1 MPTPLL
7 PIPPAARQLAAGALV
22 MLVSGCAGDNLLLP
36 RDGEPAELRRV
47 AGDQQRAT
55 AGDLVEDPL
64 IVEALDRVGRPVSG
78 AVIVFEFVG
87 APSGAEVAPA
97 NAETDGDGRASA
109 EVKLGTPAGTQRVEA
124 RLDDPSRDLSV
135 RFRLIALEPRGGGGG
150 GGGGGDD
157 GGDNGDEGDGGGG
170 GGGGGGDD
178 GDDGDDG
185 DAPDDKGGK
194 GKGKGKGH

>member
-1 MPTPLL
+1 MPTPLSL
-7 PIPPAARQLAAGALV
+7 IPPAARQLAAAALV
-22 MLVSGCAGDNLLLP
+22 MLVSGCAGDDLLLP

-47 AGDQQRAT
+47 SGDQQRAT
-55 AGDLVEDPL
+55 AGDPVEDPL

-97 NAETDGDGRASA
+97 NAETDADGRASA
-109 EVKLGTPAGTQRVEA
+109 EVKLGTPAGTQNVEA
-124 RLDDPSRDLSV
+124 SLDDPSRDLSV

-150 GGGGGDD
+150 GGGDDGGDD
-157 GGDNGDEGDGGGG
+157 GGDNGGDGDD
-170 GGGGGGDD
+170 GGGGDD

-185 DAPDDKGGK
+185 GARDGKGGK